1 MLTVQGIWDLDGDRQ
16 AGIEL
21 KHIQSQ
27 ISSDLSLRQHLLQDA
42 DGHVAQ
48 ISDQLQLSIRNWT
61 ELEATE
67 ILKIGQDDTYI
78 IDCRNLHSLTS
89 LILKRAFQRADEN
102 DLIAVGFES

>member
-1 MLTVQGIWDLDGDRQ
+1 MDGGRQ
-16 AGIEL
+16 ARIEL

-27 ISSDLSLRQHLLQDA
+27 ISSDLDLRQHLLQDA

-67 ILKIGQDDTYI
+67 ILEIGQDDTYI
-78 IDCRNLHSLTS
+78 IDCPNLHSLTS
-89 LILKRAFQRADEN
+89 LTLKRAFERADAN
-102 DLIAVGFES
+102 DLIEVSFES